1 MNRLVCA
8 AAAAVLSAVL
18 SPSALAACYVVYG
31 ADKDIIYRDVHAPV
45 DLSRQLHETVPAVA
59 PGATLVFTPDIGGCE
74 SPIHNLPVGLS
85 QAAAGAPAPA
95 GEGTVRAPR
104 GDRG

>member
-1 MNRLVCA
+1 MNRLVWA

-31 ADKDIIYRDVHAPV
+31 ADKDILYRDAHPPV

-59 PGATLVFTPDIGGCE
+59 PGATLVFTPDSGGCE
-74 SPIHNLPVGLS
+74 STIHNLPVGWS
-85 QAAAGAPAPA
+85 QAATGAPGAA
-95 GEGTVRAPR
+95 GEGFVRAPR